1 MTTFRSMNL
10 FGSGPHRVSM
20 GPRALSIVP
29 NFQLGE
35 PGPGTTIL
43 GTLDWDVVVEGRFIA
58 TTRSALWSL
67 RDALTD
73 LIVPEPEAGTLAL
86 VDGRSLHEMILA
98 SYAEIG
104 PVVAGRAWSVAYRAV
119 FRYRK

>member
-1 MTTFRSMNL
+1 
-10 FGSGPHRVSM
+10 M

-43 GTLDWDVVVEGRFIA
+43 GTLDWDVVVEGRLIA
-58 TTRSALWSL
+58 TSRSALWTL
-67 RDALTD
+67 RDAFNA
-73 LIVPEPEAGTLAL
+73 LIAPEPESGTLVL
-86 VDGRSLHEMILA
+86 GDGREFTEMILS